1 MNKDDKNKTKVER
14 AKKRRITL
22 ITIISVVVISIVAA
36 IIYVVY
42 HKLNYA
48 SFEQYEMYQYF
59 SGLKVE
65 YNGTLTLNYKG
76 GITELAYDDVKI
88 EADSTP
94 IYFKTIQNEVV
105 FPKNMELI
113 IPRLKNRTYKIN
125 YFSKVGFEEYGGER
139 SSYLVYRDKSYY
151 LEPSFL
157 FNGENMYFFNYG
169 AEVKVEGKEMTLS
182 PLSYM
187 LVDYRGEIEIYDK
200 KSDKYTM
207 IDSSKEDAMA
217 EIDGCTIN
225 LSTDTV
231 FYPDG
236 GSRLLVKNIDKL
248 PVFEGSN

>member
-1 MNKDDKNKTKVER
+1 MDKKDKNKTR
-14 AKKRRITL
+14 TRRINNRRIVI
-22 ITIISVVVISIVAA
+22 ITIISAIVISIVAA

-42 HKLNYA
+42 YKLNHA

-65 YNGTLTLNYKG
+65 YNGTLTLNYRG
-76 GITELAYDDVKI
+76 GVTELSYDDVEI
-88 EADSTP
+88 ETDSTP
-94 IYFKTIQNEVV
+94 IYFKTIKNEVV

-113 IPRLKNRTYKIN
+113 IPRVKNTTYKIN
-125 YFSKVGFEEYGGER
+125 YFSKIEFEEYKDDKMA
-139 SSYLVYRDKSYY
+139 YLTYRDKSYY

-169 AEVKVEGKEMTLS
+169 AKVKVEGEEMTLS

-200 KSDKYTM
+200 ASDKYTM
-207 IDSSKEDAMA
+207 LDSSKEDAIA
-217 EIDGCTIN
+217 EIEGCTIN

-231 FYPDG
+231 IYPDG
-236 GSRLLVKNIDKL
+236 SSRLLVKNVDKM
-248 PVFEGSN
+248 PTFEGSN